1 MLFFLAKHIRGAT
14 YFFCLIPMRSSQAL
28 LPLRCRDPN
37 LWRCF
42 PNTAGSGS
50 GSGFGSVPFLP
61 CPCHPLLCHSLLWAW
76 HSAHGDRAVL
86 GGTAKH
92 PFAAGCTPLNS
103 VSPLMNLQRVLAKNT
118 NQAPL
123 SKLDSRR
130 GNSLID
136 YIKKWESFL
145 KEGKIKPAEAEGS
158 CSLQLLMRTH
168 IAEELKA
175 EMRNL
180 PLLVPVPLLERR
192 RHGGQDIS
200 G

>member
-1 MLFFLAKHIRGAT
+1 M
-14 YFFCLIPMRSSQAL
+14 CSSQAL
-28 LPLRCRDPN
+28 LPLPCRDPN

-42 PNTAGSGS
+42 PNTTGSGS
-50 GSGFGSVPFLP
+50 GSGSVPFLP
-61 CPCHPLLCHSLLWAW
+61 CPCHPLLCHSLLWVW

-92 PFAAGCTPLNS
+92 PFAAGSAPLSS
-103 VSPLMNLQRVLAKNT
+103 VSPLMNLQGVLAKNT

-136 YIKKWESFL
+136 YIRKWESFL
-145 KEGKIKPAEAEGS
+145 EEGKIKPAEAEGS

-168 IAEELKA
+168 IAEELEA

-180 PLLVPVPLLERR
+180 PLLVPVPLLEWR